1 MKLYLYFREATR
13 SLFSSLQRTFLA
25 LLGIAI
31 GIASVIAMVS
41 IGEIVKE
48 EALRQFQEL
57 GTDFL
62 VISNI
67 ADETKTGNGIVQL
80 KSTHSISRACPS
92 LREFAPYSV
101 AFATVVCSGKSWGSP
116 VLGITGNFNAV
127 NRLIIDKGRPLS
139 EIDQEMKNCV
149 IGDRIAQQ
157 MRQVGITNMVGSKLL
172 ILDHIFTIVG
182 VVKPASENSLRPQ
195 EINEGVMVPYLTLK
209 RITGTDQV
217 TGIVARLRKNVN
229 VSAAVE
235 QIQGVFDQ
243 IVKERKP
250 YIQTASELIGQMNK
264 QMNLLTMFFGIVGC
278 IALVVGGVGVMNVML
293 VSVAERRREIGI
305 RRALGAKRRDIQ
317 GQFIVEASLLCLF
330 GGIAG
335 IALGIGGA
343 YGISK
348 FQHWYFFISRT
359 PILLGFGVSA
369 MVGLFFGFYPAWQAA
384 RLRPIEA
391 LRAN

>member
-13 SLFSSLQRTFLA
+13 SLLSSLQRTFLA
-25 LLGIAI
+25 LLGISI

-67 ADETKTGNGIVQL
+67 ADETKTGTGIIPL
-80 KSTHSISRACPS
+80 KSTVSIPRACPS
-92 LREFAPYSV
+92 LREFAPYAVTFS
-101 AFATVVCSGKSWGSP
+101 TVICSGKSWGSS
-116 VLGITGNFNAV
+116 VLGVTGNFHAV
-127 NRLIIDKGRPLS
+127 NKLTIDKGRPLS

-149 IGDRIAQQ
+149 IGERIAEQ
-157 MRQVGITNMVGSKLL
+157 MRQIGISNMIGSKLL
-172 ILDHIFTIVG
+172 IFDHLFTIVG
-182 VVKPASENSLRPQ
+182 VVKQASENSLRPQ
-195 EINEGVMVPYLTLK
+195 EINDGVMIPYLTLK
-209 RITGTDQV
+209 RITGNDQV
-217 TGIVARLRKNVN
+217 TGIVGRLKKKVD
-229 VSAAVE
+229 VSAAVA
-235 QIQGVFDQ
+235 QIQGIFDQ

-264 QMNLLTMFFGIVGC
+264 QMNLLTLFLGIVGC

-305 RRALGAKRRDIQ
+305 RRALGARRRDIQ
-317 GQFIVEASLLCLF
+317 GQFIVEAFLLCLF
-330 GGIAG
+330 GGLAG

-343 YGISK
+343 YGISR
-348 FQHWYFFISRT
+348 FQQWHFFISQT

-369 MVGLFFGFYPAWQAA
+369 MVGLFFGFYPAWQASK
-384 RLRPIEA
+384 LRPIEA

>member
-1 MKLYLYFREATR
+1 MKLYLYFREAAR

-41 IGEIVKE
+41 VGEIVKE

-62 VISNI
+62 TISNI

-80 KSTHSISRACPS
+80 KSTAAIPRACPS
-92 LREFAPYSV
+92 LREFAPYAV
-101 AFATVVCSGKSWGSP
+101 TFASVVCSGKSWGSP
-116 VLGITGNFNAV
+116 VLGVTGNFHAV
-127 NRLIIDKGRPLS
+127 NKLVIDKGRPLS

-149 IGDRIAQQ
+149 VGERIAEQ
-157 MRQVGITNMVGSKLL
+157 MRQAGISNMVGSRLL
-172 ILDHIFTIVG
+172 ILDHLFTVVG
-182 VVKPASENSLRPQ
+182 VIRPASENALRPQ
-195 EINEGVMVPYLTLK
+195 EINDGVMVPYLTLK

-217 TGIVARLRKNVN
+217 TGIVARLKKGVD
-229 VSAAVE
+229 VAAAVQ
-235 QIQGVFDQ
+235 QIQGVFDR
-243 IVKERKP
+243 IVRERKP
-250 YIQTASELIGQMNK
+250 YIQTASELIWQMNK
-264 QMNLLTMFFGIVGC
+264 QMDLLTLFFGIVGC

-305 RRALGAKRRDIQ
+305 RRALGARRRDIQ
-317 GQFIVEASLLCLF
+317 GQFIVEAFLLCLF

-343 YGISK
+343 YGIAK
-348 FQHWYFFISRT
+348 FQHWNFFISQT
-359 PILLGFGVSA
+359 SIVLGFGVSA
-369 MVGLFFGFYPAWQAA
+369 IVGLFFGFYPAWQAA

-391 LRAN
+391 LRAD